1 MRTTPRAIAIAL
13 AAVFTAAGARGAS
26 AQHAGNGYLFHAPE
40 ARITLRGGYA
50 LASAR
55 SDIFDDA
62 VTNLTLSR
70 RDFSGL
76 AAGVE
81 VGVTMA
87 DRWDISVDASYSRA
101 SKGSEFRH
109 FIDNNNLP
117 IEQTTLF
124 ERVPI
129 MASIRYYLTP
139 PGRAIGRLAW
149 IPAHAVP
156 WVAAGAGTMFYKF
169 EQKGDFV
176 DFRTSNVFPSTFTS
190 SEWTPA
196 LQGAGGFDVS
206 FTPTLALT
214 TEARYIWA
222 RGSVTQDFAGSGYN
236 KVDLSGVQATVGLT
250 IRM

>member
-1 MRTTPRAIAIAL
+1 M
-13 AAVFTAAGARGAS
+13 
-26 AQHAGNGYLFHAPE
+26 
-40 ARITLRGGYA
+40 TLRGGYG
-50 LASAR
+50 LAAAR

-149 IPAHAVP
+149 IPSHAVP

-196 LQGAGGFDVS
+196 LQGAGGFDGS
-206 FTPTLALT
+206 LTPTLALT
-214 TEARYIWA
+214 TEPRDIWA
-222 RGSVTQDFAGSGYN
+222 PGPGPHHFSGSVYH
-236 KVDLSGVQATVGLT
+236 TVLP
-250 IRM
+250 